1 MKIDASVIQR
11 LSQGD
16 REAYTAV
23 FREYYAPLVVYSSR
37 IVKEREIAEDIVQ
50 EFFCYLWKQR
60 RQLAEMHSFT
70 TYLYRSIHNR
80 LLNYL
85 RDRRGIPIEDQDMLK
100 EDDFVGRMMEEEV
113 YRELYDAVRR
123 LPARCR
129 DIFILKLDGADNRD
143 IARQLDITEETVRSQ
158 LRRGKEI
165 LRRKLTA
172 ALGLSLCILIC
183 QGRFGKWIDSE

>member
-129 DIFILKLDGADNRD
+129 DIFNWMERTTATLPVSWI
-143 IARQLDITEETVRSQ
+143 SQ
-158 LRRGKEI
+158 KKPCAANCAGE
-165 LRRKLTA
+165 RKSS
-172 ALGLSLCILIC
+172 GGS
-183 QGRFGKWIDSE
+183 

>member
-60 RQLAEMHSFT
+60 RQLAGKHSFT
-70 TYLYRSIHNR
+70 ILFITVNTQSSVE
-80 LLNYL
+80 LLA
-85 RDRRGIPIEDQDMLK
+85 R
-100 EDDFVGRMMEEEV
+100 
-113 YRELYDAVRR
+113 
-123 LPARCR
+123 PAPGFR
-129 DIFILKLDGADNRD
+129 
-143 IARQLDITEETVRSQ
+143 
-158 LRRGKEI
+158 
-165 LRRKLTA
+165 
-172 ALGLSLCILIC
+172 
-183 QGRFGKWIDSE
+183 

>member
-129 DIFILKLDGADNRD
+129 DIFILK
-143 IARQLDITEETVRSQ
+143 
-158 LRRGKEI
+158 
-165 LRRKLTA
+165 
-172 ALGLSLCILIC
+172 
-183 QGRFGKWIDSE
+183 

>member
-60 RQLAEMHSFT
+60 RQKC
-70 TYLYRSIHNR
+70 IR
-80 LLNYL
+80 L
-85 RDRRGIPIEDQDMLK
+85 
-100 EDDFVGRMMEEEV
+100 
-113 YRELYDAVRR
+113 
-123 LPARCR
+123 
-129 DIFILKLDGADNRD
+129 
-143 IARQLDITEETVRSQ
+143 QLIYTVQ
-158 LRRGKEI
+158 YTI
-165 LRRKLTA
+165 V
-172 ALGLSLCILIC
+172 C
-183 QGRFGKWIDSE
+183 

>member
-113 YRELYDAVRR
+113 YR
-123 LPARCR
+123 

-172 ALGLSLCILIC
+172 ALGLSLFILIC

>member
-70 TYLYRSIHNR
+70 TYLYRS
-80 LLNYL
+80 
-85 RDRRGIPIEDQDMLK
+85 
-100 EDDFVGRMMEEEV
+100 
-113 YRELYDAVRR
+113 
-123 LPARCR
+123 
-129 DIFILKLDGADNRD
+129 
-143 IARQLDITEETVRSQ
+143 
-158 LRRGKEI
+158 
-165 LRRKLTA
+165 TA
-172 ALGLSLCILIC
+172 ALGLSLFILIC

>member
-113 YRELYDAVRR
+113 YRELYGQPRHCPSVGYHRR
-123 LPARCR
+123 NRAQPIAPGKGNPPAEV
-129 DIFILKLDGADNRD
+129 DSGIGVEFVYSDMSGAFREMD
-143 IARQLDITEETVRSQ
+143 RQRI
-158 LRRGKEI
+158 EI
-165 LRRKLTA
+165 LLK
-172 ALGLSLCILIC
+172 
-183 QGRFGKWIDSE
+183 

>member
-85 RDRRGIPIEDQDMLK
+85 RDRRI
-100 EDDFVGRMMEEEV
+100 
-113 YRELYDAVRR
+113 
-123 LPARCR
+123 
-129 DIFILKLDGADNRD
+129 
-143 IARQLDITEETVRSQ
+143 RQTPPHNTPEGVTL
-158 LRRGKEI
+158 
-165 LRRKLTA
+165 
-172 ALGLSLCILIC
+172 
-183 QGRFGKWIDSE
+183 

>member
-85 RDRRGIPIEDQDMLK
+85 RDRRGILIEDQDMLK
-100 EDDFVGRMMEEEV
+100 EEV

-123 LPARCR
+123 LPARFR

-172 ALGLSLCILIC
+172 ALGLSLFILIC